1 MSLLMLCRKLGMV
14 LPALGAFLLV
24 APSWFVV
31 SADLPQEQQQS
42 QPPPPPPPTPAQNS
56 QPASQQTSPSDP
68 PAAKQRKVW
77 TNDEVVL
84 LRTPADNYLVE
95 KEARGAAEAEAA
107 AKSAAQPKAG
117 GEAPS
122 EIKLPTSIEETQLLI
137 KNKEQDIIDDQ
148 ATLVSLNTEL
158 ANAPEERKK
167 AKQKEI
173 VIVAAELDRAQN
185 ELKALQDHLVE
196 LHKPPAS
203 ESTAAPPPPP
213 PN

>member
-1 MSLLMLCRKLGMV
+1 MSLLMLCRKLGVV
-14 LPALGAFLLV
+14 LPALGAFFLV

-42 QPPPPPPPTPAQNS
+42 QPPPAQNS

-77 TNDEVVL
+77 TNDDVVL

-117 GEAPS
+117 GEAPP

-137 KNKEQDIIDDQ
+137 KNKEQDITDDQ

-158 ANAPEERKK
+158 ANEPDERKK

-173 VIVAAELDRAQN
+173 VIVASELDRAQN
-185 ELKALQDHLVE
+185 ELKALQDRLVQ

-203 ESTAAPPPPP
+203 VSTAAPPPPP
-213 PN
+213 PH

>member
-1 MSLLMLCRKLGMV
+1 MSLLMLCRKLGVV

-42 QPPPPPPPTPAQNS
+42 QPPPAQNS

-77 TNDEVVL
+77 TNDDVVL

-117 GEAPS
+117 GEAPP

-137 KNKEQDIIDDQ
+137 KNKEQDITDDQ

-158 ANAPEERKK
+158 ANAPDERKK

-185 ELKALQDHLVE
+185 ELKALQDHLVQ